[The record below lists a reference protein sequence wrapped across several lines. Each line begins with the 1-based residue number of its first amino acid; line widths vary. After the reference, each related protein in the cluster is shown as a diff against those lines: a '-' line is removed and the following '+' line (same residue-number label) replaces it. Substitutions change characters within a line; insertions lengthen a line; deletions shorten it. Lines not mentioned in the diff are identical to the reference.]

1 MIKELVTGR
10 CGIVK
15 DLRINREIK
24 SATVRVINEEG
35 QPLGVIS
42 LDEAVANAERVGL
55 DLVEVSSNTE
65 PPVCKIMDYG
75 KYRYK
80 QSKKLHDA
88 RKSQTVI
95 HVKEIRLRPKTEAHD
110 LQTKIKHIKKFLEQ
124 HDKVKVSMMFRGREI
139 AFTEIGRKLMD
150 QIKAALTDECI
161 MDQEPRLEGRNM
173 VMIVSPKK

>member
-1 MIKELVTGR
+1 M
-10 CGIVK
+10 
-15 DLRINREIK
+15 RINREIK
-24 SATVRVINEEG
+24 SATVRVISEEG
-35 QPLGVIS
+35 QQLGVIS
-42 LDEAVANAERVGL
+42 LDEAIAHAERVGL
-55 DLVEVSSNTE
+55 DLVEVSANTE

-88 RKSQTVI
+88 KKSQTVI
-95 HVKEIRLRPKTEAHD
+95 HVKEIRLRPKTEEHD
-110 LQTKIKHIKKFLEQ
+110 LQTKIKHIKKFLEK

-139 AFTEIGRKLMD
+139 AFTEIGRRIMD
-150 QIKAALTDECI
+150 QIKTELANDCV

>member
-1 MIKELVTGR
+1 
-10 CGIVK
+10 
-15 DLRINREIK
+15 
-24 SATVRVINEEG
+24 
-35 QPLGVIS
+35 
-42 LDEAVANAERVGL
+42 
-55 DLVEVSSNTE
+55 
-65 PPVCKIMDYG
+65 MDYG

-80 QSKKLHDA
+80 QSKKIHDA
-88 RKSQTVI
+88 KKSQTVI

-150 QIKAALTDECI
+150 QIKAALVDECI

>member
-1 MIKELVTGR
+1 M
-10 CGIVK
+10 
-15 DLRINREIK
+15 
-24 SATVRVINEEG
+24 TVRVINEEG

-42 LDEAVANAERVGL
+42 LDEAIANAERVGL
-55 DLVEVSSNTE
+55 DLVEVSSNAE

-80 QSKKLHDA
+80 QSKKIHDA

-150 QIKAALTDECI
+150 QIKVALADECI

>member
-1 MIKELVTGR
+1 MLGR
-10 CGIVK
+10 CRIVK

-35 QPLGVIS
+35 QPLGIIS
-42 LDEAVANAERVGL
+42 LDEAIANAERVGL

-80 QSKKLHDA
+80 QSKKIHDA

-124 HDKVKVSMMFRGREI
+124 HNKVKISMMFRGREI

-150 QIKAALTDECI
+150 QIKAVLADECI

>member
-1 MIKELVTGR
+1 MLGR
-10 CGIVK
+10 CRIVK

-42 LDEAVANAERVGL
+42 LDEAFANAERVGL

-80 QSKKLHDA
+80 QSKKIHDA

-124 HDKVKVSMMFRGREI
+124 HNKVKISMMFRGREI

-150 QIKAALTDECI
+150 QIKAVLADECI